1 MFETLDSVDCIIL
14 DSPHYFN
21 SHELQI
27 DKYYSTEHLKH
38 LERLVIHNQD
48 FPESNGVGEDHE
60 QVESFVHSR
69 RYLNMR
75 IRLLNDSILSIN
87 ISNEI
92 KLETIHKG
100 FLSTINRRKELLEQI
115 QQLNKQCQVLHETNQ
130 TIKENNQ
137 NRFQLNEKLEKNYKE
152 QIYDEQIKQ
161 NQWRKKLE
169 LLQK

>member
-1 MFETLDSVDCIIL
+1 MF
-14 DSPHYFN
+14 
-21 SHELQI
+21 
-27 DKYYSTEHLKH
+27 
-38 LERLVIHNQD
+38 IHNHE
-48 FPESNGVGEDHE
+48 FPSPGAGDDEE
-60 QVESFVHSR
+60 QVEYFSHSP
-69 RYLNMR
+69 RYLNMS
-75 IRLLNDSILSIN
+75 IRLLNDSILSVK

>member
-1 MFETLDSVDCIIL
+1 MF
-14 DSPHYFN
+14 
-21 SHELQI
+21 
-27 DKYYSTEHLKH
+27 
-38 LERLVIHNQD
+38 RHNQELPLPGPGD
-48 FPESNGVGEDHE
+48 DEE
-60 QVESFVHSR
+60 QVEYFSHSPR
-69 RYLNMR
+69 HLNMS
-75 IRLLNDSILSIN
+75 IRLLTDSILSVKL
-87 ISNEI
+87 SNEI

-137 NRFQLNEKLEKNYKE
+137 NRFQLNEQLEKNYKE

>member
-1 MFETLDSVDCIIL
+1 MF
-14 DSPHYFN
+14 
-21 SHELQI
+21 
-27 DKYYSTEHLKH
+27 
-38 LERLVIHNQD
+38 IHNQD
-48 FPESNGVGEDHE
+48 FPESNGVGEDEE
-60 QVESFVHSR
+60 QVESFVRSR

-137 NRFQLNEKLEKNYKE
+137 NRFQLNEQLEKNYKQ